1 MDPCHQPT
9 KSSVLVVGPGNGGD
23 PVPGSSNG
31 DSLLPDFGGFLDT
44 GRTGRRNAI
53 PDIHVDPGAS
63 VSSAD
68 LPLDFEK
75 LTCSNS

>member
-1 MDPCHQPT
+1 MQIESEPCHQQT
-9 KSSVLVVGPGNGGD
+9 KSPVMMDN
-23 PVPGSSNG
+23 PVPSSSNG
-31 DSLLPDFGGFLDT
+31 DQILPDFGGFLDT

-53 PDIHVDPGAS
+53 PDIHVDSSAN
-63 VSSAD
+63 VSTAD